1 MKMTEKNKIEFSN
14 LSTKKV
20 VMDMM
25 MSFLSFLVEGG
36 FK

>member
-1 MKMTEKNKIEFSN
+1 MTEKNKIEFSN

-20 VMDMM
+20 VMGMV